1 MESNSPSLS
10 PDNADAKA
18 AFRKPSNDAS
28 NRKYRRRSPVSGS
41 SSSDGCPKR
50 RRNSSPIYSREDHVR
65 DSDPWRRKDDR
76 RELDKDSGRN
86 HQGRSGD
93 SYRHSGRQSSR
104 GSHNYHRRDEYV
116 RREKYRDDEE
126 RNYKSSSR
134 SGRELRVDSQSDHTR
149 RESERYRT
157 RDHLHGDDKYPRDRS
172 DGSGNKTRDKDRET
186 SSVEYQKY
194 KDKDSLSDRA
204 GSGRRHTN
212 SNVEDIKSGERDRHK
227 VDGDDRDEKRDYQR
241 SSGDHKGDFSPVH
254 EESRGHRNDSM
265 SRRESVGHRSKEAS
279 KNGPRELD
287 GQKYTKEEN
296 KKYDDQ
302 ETGRHKD
309 GNDRE
314 QKNQES
320 TAKRPELFSLGS
332 DNGKDADE
340 RQSSSS
346 KQAQEY
352 VSKFT
357 SEQASEK
364 GGVTANDIDA
374 AKVAA
379 MKAAELVNKNLI
391 GTGYMSTDQ
400 KKKLLWGNKKNTIA
414 EESGHRWDTTMFSD
428 RERQEKFNKLMGVK
442 GELKVEHKPDNQESS
457 GFEKQS
463 EQLQLDLEKQYTA
476 GLRRRD
482 GRTVGLGL

>member
-41 SSSDGCPKR
+41 SSSDGSPKR
-50 RRNSSPIYSREDHVR
+50 QRNSSPLHSREDPVR
-65 DSDPWRRKDDR
+65 DSDPRRRKDDR

-116 RREKYRDDEE
+116 RREK
-126 RNYKSSSR
+126 
-134 SGRELRVDSQSDHTR
+134 
-149 RESERYRT
+149 RESERCRT
-157 RDHLHGDDKYPRDRS
+157 RDRLHGDDKYPRDRS
-172 DGSGNKTRDKDRET
+172 DGSGNRTRDKDRET

-227 VDGDDRDEKRDYQR
+227 LDGDDRDEKRDYQR

-302 ETGRHKD
+302 ETDRHKD

-320 TAKRPELFSLGS
+320 AAKRPKLFSLGS
-332 DNGKDADE
+332 DNEKDADE

-357 SEQASEK
+357 SEQVSEK

-400 KKKLLWGNKKNTIA
+400 KKKLLWGNKKNTTA
-414 EESGHRWDTTMFSD
+414 EESGHRWDTTLFSD